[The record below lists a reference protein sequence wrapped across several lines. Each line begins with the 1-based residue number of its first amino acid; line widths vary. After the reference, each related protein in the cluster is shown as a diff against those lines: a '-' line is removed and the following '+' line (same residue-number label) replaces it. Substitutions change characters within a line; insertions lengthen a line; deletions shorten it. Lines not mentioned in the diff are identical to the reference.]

1 MHLSHSGLQLLLT
14 CPASYFLSKKQGIS
28 LKKESRALQVG
39 SAFHWGCEHNT
50 EDLKGYLDE
59 IDPFQNLYNDF
70 TKEVAL
76 ATGMVHG
83 YLKKKDEIYK
93 KILTDY
99 DGVTPLTLVEEFHE
113 LDLLCELP
121 SFRFENSHEFH
132 GIIDLLMLTNKGWI
146 ILDYKTSSMR
156 PDFDKY
162 LDQVLRYCWMVEQ
175 KFPEMPIYKVGII
188 NVRKTGIKLRQ
199 GENEQ
204 NYAMRIKREYDF
216 DDCDL
221 IEYHEFKPD
230 DFEKSKM
237 DLYITNLS
245 RMADFAQEI
254 EDKNF
259 WFINY
264 GNAVS
269 VYGKSEFWDLFYKT
283 PDCKYLYKVYDPMF
297 NTDLGE
303 MSDFRDATD
312 LDINSLELKNPLNH
326 FVDFRKAF
334 ERLPMSK
341 IPAMVLA
348 EQDVCYITCTN
359 YCREHYDTDDE
370 LLARYWNELMRVLQ
384 EELND
389 NQGKNTGGACT
400 AEEPVQSD
408 VH

>member
-28 LKKESRALQVG
+28 LKKEAKALQVG
-39 SAFHWGCEHNT
+39 SAFHWGCEHDT
-50 EDLKGYLDE
+50 EDLRGYLDE

-83 YLKKKDEIYK
+83 YLKKKDSIYK
-93 KILTDY
+93 QILKSYEGED
-99 DGVTPLTLVEEFHE
+99 LTLVEEFHE
-113 LDLLCELP
+113 LDLLCDLP
-121 SFRFENSHEFH
+121 SLRFEKNHEFH
-132 GIIDLLMLTNKGWI
+132 GIIDLLMLTDKGWI

-188 NVRKTGIKLRQ
+188 NVRKTGIKQRQ
-199 GENEQ
+199 GENEE

-237 DLYITNLS
+237 DLYIKNLS

-254 EDKNF
+254 EDNNF

-303 MSDFRDATD
+303 MSNYRDATD
-312 LDINSLELKNPLNH
+312 LDINSLEVPNPLNH
-326 FVDFRKAF
+326 YETFKEAF
-334 ERLPMSK
+334 NKLPMSQV
-341 IPAMVLA
+341 PALVLA
-348 EQDVCYITCTN
+348 QAEACRITCLK
-359 YCREHYDTDDE
+359 YCKEHYTTDDE
-370 LLARYWNELMRVLQ
+370 LLNRYWNELLR
-384 EELND
+384 ELND
-389 NQGKNTGGACT
+389 SQSKVTSGTGEVKET
-400 AEEPVQSD
+400 V
-408 VH
+408 

>member
-28 LKKESRALQVG
+28 LKKEAKALQVG

-83 YLKKKDEIYK
+83 YLKKKESIYK
-93 KILTDY
+93 QILKSYEGED
-99 DGVTPLTLVEEFHE
+99 LTLVEEFHE
-113 LDLLCELP
+113 LDLLCDLP
-121 SFRFENSHEFH
+121 SLRFEKNHEFH
-132 GIIDLLMLTNKGWI
+132 GIIDLLILTDKGWI

-188 NVRKTGIKLRQ
+188 NVRKTGIKQRQ
-199 GENEQ
+199 GENEE

-237 DLYITNLS
+237 DLYIKNLS

-254 EDKNF
+254 EDNNF

-303 MSDFRDATD
+303 MSNYRDATD
-312 LDINSLELKNPLNH
+312 LDINCLEVPNPLNH
-326 FVDFRKAF
+326 YETFKEAF
-334 ERLPMSK
+334 NKLPMSQV
-341 IPAMVLA
+341 PALVLA
-348 EQDVCYITCTN
+348 QAEACRITCLK
-359 YCREHYDTDDE
+359 YCKEHYTTDDE
-370 LLARYWNELMRVLQ
+370 LLNRYWNELLR
-384 EELND
+384 ELND
-389 NQGKNTGGACT
+389 SQSKITSGTGEVKET
-400 AEEPVQSD
+400 V
-408 VH
+408 

>member
-28 LKKESRALQVG
+28 LKKEAKALQVG

-83 YLKKKDEIYK
+83 YLKKKDSIYK
-93 KILTDY
+93 QILKSYEGED
-99 DGVTPLTLVEEFHE
+99 LTLVEEFHE
-113 LDLLCELP
+113 LDLLCDLP
-121 SFRFENSHEFH
+121 SLRFEKNHEFH
-132 GIIDLLMLTNKGWI
+132 GIIDLLMLTDKGWI

-188 NVRKTGIKLRQ
+188 NVRKTGIKQRQ

-216 DDCDL
+216 DDCDM

-237 DLYITNLS
+237 DLYIKNLS

-303 MSDFRDATD
+303 MSNYRDATD
-312 LDINSLELKNPLNH
+312 LDINSLEVTNPLNH
-326 FVDFRKAF
+326 YETFKEAF
-334 ERLPMSK
+334 NRLPMSQV
-341 IPAMVLA
+341 PALVLA
-348 EQDVCYITCTN
+348 QAEACRITCLK
-359 YCREHYDTDDE
+359 YCKEHYTTDDE
-370 LLARYWNELMRVLQ
+370 LLGRYWNELLR
-384 EELND
+384 ELND
-389 NQGKNTGGACT
+389 SQSKIASGTG
-400 AEEPVQSD
+400 D
-408 VH
+408 VKETV

>member
-28 LKKESRALQVG
+28 LKKETKALQVG

-83 YLKKKDEIYK
+83 YLKKKDSIYK
-93 KILTDY
+93 QILKSYEGED
-99 DGVTPLTLVEEFHE
+99 LTLIDEFHE
-113 LDLLCELP
+113 LDLVCDLP
-121 SFRFENSHEFH
+121 SLRFEKNHEFH
-132 GIIDLLMLTNKGWI
+132 GIIDLLMLTDKGWI

-188 NVRKTGIKLRQ
+188 NVRKTGLKQRQ
-199 GENEQ
+199 GENEE

-237 DLYITNLS
+237 DLYIKNLS

-254 EDKNF
+254 EDNNF

-303 MSDFRDATD
+303 MSNYRDATD
-312 LDINSLELKNPLNH
+312 LDINSLEVPNPLNH
-326 FVDFRKAF
+326 YETFKEAF
-334 ERLPMSK
+334 NKLPMSQV
-341 IPAMVLA
+341 PALVLA
-348 EQDVCYITCTN
+348 QAEACRITCLK
-359 YCREHYDTDDE
+359 YCKEHYATDDE
-370 LLARYWNELMRVLQ
+370 LLNRYWNELLR
-384 EELND
+384 ELND
-389 NQGKNTGGACT
+389 SQSKVTSGTGEVKET
-400 AEEPVQSD
+400 V
-408 VH
+408 

>member
-28 LKKESRALQVG
+28 LKKEAKALQVG

-83 YLKKKDEIYK
+83 YLKKKDSIYK
-93 KILTDY
+93 QILKSYEGED
-99 DGVTPLTLVEEFHE
+99 LTLVDEFHE
-113 LDLLCELP
+113 LDLVCDLP
-121 SFRFENSHEFH
+121 SLRFEKNHEFH
-132 GIIDLLMLTNKGWI
+132 GIIDLLMLTDKGWI

-188 NVRKTGIKLRQ
+188 NVRKTGLKQRQ
-199 GENEQ
+199 GENEE

-237 DLYITNLS
+237 DLYIKNLS

-254 EDKNF
+254 EDNNF

-303 MSDFRDATD
+303 MSNYRDATD
-312 LDINSLELKNPLNH
+312 LDINSLEVLNPLNH
-326 FVDFRKAF
+326 YETFKEAF
-334 ERLPMSK
+334 NKLPMSQL
-341 IPAMVLA
+341 PALVLA
-348 EQDVCYITCTN
+348 QAEACRITCLK
-359 YCREHYDTDDE
+359 YCKEHYTTDDE
-370 LLARYWNELMRVLQ
+370 LLNRYWNELLR
-384 EELND
+384 ELND
-389 NQGKNTGGACT
+389 SQSKVTSGTGEVKET
-400 AEEPVQSD
+400 V
-408 VH
+408 

>member
-28 LKKESRALQVG
+28 LKKEAKALQVG

-83 YLKKKDEIYK
+83 YLKKKESIYK
-93 KILTDY
+93 QILKSY
-99 DGVTPLTLVEEFHE
+99 EGEELTLVEEFHE

-121 SFRFENSHEFH
+121 SIRFKKDHEFH
-132 GIIDLLMLTNKGWI
+132 GIIDLLMLTDKGWI
-146 ILDYKTSSMR
+146 ILDYKTSSLR

-188 NVRKTGIKLRQ
+188 NVRKTGIKQRQ
-199 GENEQ
+199 GENEE

-221 IEYHEFKPD
+221 IEYHEFKPE

-237 DLYITNLS
+237 DLYIKNLS

-254 EDKNF
+254 EDNNF

-303 MSDFRDATD
+303 MSNYRDATD
-312 LDINSLELKNPLNH
+312 LDINCLEVLNPLNH
-326 FVDFRKAF
+326 YETFKEAF
-334 ERLPMSK
+334 NKLPMSQV
-341 IPAMVLA
+341 PALVLA
-348 EQDVCYITCTN
+348 QAEACRITCLK
-359 YCREHYDTDDE
+359 YCKEHYTTDDE
-370 LLARYWNELMRVLQ
+370 LLNRYWNELLR
-384 EELND
+384 ELND
-389 NQGKNTGGACT
+389 SQSKVASGTGEVKET
-400 AEEPVQSD
+400 V
-408 VH
+408 

>member
-28 LKKESRALQVG
+28 LKKETKALQVG

-83 YLKKKDEIYK
+83 YLKKKDSIYK
-93 KILTDY
+93 QILKSYEGED
-99 DGVTPLTLVEEFHE
+99 LTLIDEFHE
-113 LDLLCELP
+113 LDLLCDLP
-121 SFRFENSHEFH
+121 SLRFEKNHEFH
-132 GIIDLLMLTNKGWI
+132 GIIDLLMLTDKGWI

-188 NVRKTGIKLRQ
+188 NVRKTEIKQRQ
-199 GENEQ
+199 GENEE

-237 DLYITNLS
+237 DLYIKNLS

-254 EDKNF
+254 EDNNF

-297 NTDLGE
+297 NIDLGE
-303 MSDFRDATD
+303 MSNYRDATD
-312 LDINSLELKNPLNH
+312 LDINCLEVMNPLNH
-326 FVDFRKAF
+326 YETFKEAF
-334 ERLPMSK
+334 NKLPMSQV
-341 IPAMVLA
+341 PALVLA
-348 EQDVCYITCTN
+348 QAEACRITCLK
-359 YCREHYDTDDE
+359 YCKEHYTTDDE
-370 LLARYWNELMRVLQ
+370 LLNRYWNELLR
-384 EELND
+384 ELND
-389 NQGKNTGGACT
+389 SKSKVTSGTGEVKET
-400 AEEPVQSD
+400 V
-408 VH
+408 

>member
-28 LKKESRALQVG
+28 LKKEAKALQVG

-59 IDPFQNLYNDF
+59 IDPFQNLYNDV

-83 YLKKKDEIYK
+83 YLKKKDSIYK
-93 KILTDY
+93 QILKSY
-99 DGVTPLTLVEEFHE
+99 DGEDLTLIDEFHE
-113 LDLLCELP
+113 LDLLCDLP
-121 SFRFENSHEFH
+121 SLRFEKNHEFH
-132 GIIDLLMLTNKGWI
+132 GIIDLLMLTDKGWI

-188 NVRKTGIKLRQ
+188 NVRKTGIKQRQ

-237 DLYITNLS
+237 DLYIKNLS

-254 EDKNF
+254 EDNNF

-303 MSDFRDATD
+303 MSNYRDATD
-312 LDINSLELKNPLNH
+312 LDINCLEVLNPLNH
-326 FVDFRKAF
+326 YETFKEAF
-334 ERLPMSK
+334 NKLPMSQV
-341 IPAMVLA
+341 PALVLA
-348 EQDVCYITCTN
+348 QAEACRITCLK
-359 YCREHYDTDDE
+359 YCKEHYTTDDE
-370 LLARYWNELMRVLQ
+370 LLNRYWNELLR
-384 EELND
+384 ELND
-389 NQGKNTGGACT
+389 SQSKVTSGTGEVKET
-400 AEEPVQSD
+400 V
-408 VH
+408 

>member
-28 LKKESRALQVG
+28 LKKESTALQVG

-50 EDLKGYLDE
+50 DDLRGYLDE

-76 ATGMVHG
+76 ASGMVHG
-83 YLKKKDEIYK
+83 YLKKKDKLYK
-93 KILTDY
+93 QILKDY
-99 DGVTPLTLVEEFHE
+99 EDSTPLTLIEEYHE

-121 SFRFENSHEFH
+121 SLKFETPHEFH

-146 ILDYKTSSMR
+146 ILDYKTSSQR

-188 NVRKTGIKLRQ
+188 NARKTQLKQ
-199 GENEQ
+199 KQNETPE
-204 NYAMRIKREYDF
+204 NYAMRIRREYDF

-221 IEYHEFKPD
+221 IDYHEFYRE
-230 DFEKSKM
+230 DFEKRKM
-237 DLYITNLS
+237 DLYIKNLS
-245 RMADFAQEI
+245 RMADFAQTI
-254 EDKNF
+254 EDSNM

-283 PDCKYLYKVYDPMF
+283 KDCKYLYKVHDPMF
-297 NTDLGE
+297 NSELQE
-303 MSDFRDATD
+303 ISQYRDATD
-312 LDINSLELKNPLNH
+312 LDINSLEVENPLNH
-326 FVDFRKAF
+326 YKDFKEF
-334 ERLPMSK
+334 LLEQTTP
-341 IPAMVLA
+341 VFA
-348 EQDVCYITCTN
+348 ESLQEDPVTCYNEVCQLCKKYFT
-359 YCREHYDTDDE
+359 TDDE
-370 LLARYWNELMRVLQ
+370 LLAKYFNEFVR
-384 EELND
+384 ELND
-389 NQGKNTGGACT
+389 TKNS
-400 AEEPVQSD
+400 E
-408 VH
+408 

>member
-28 LKKESRALQVG
+28 LKKEAKALQVG

-83 YLKKKDEIYK
+83 YLKKKDSIYK
-93 KILTDY
+93 QILKSYEGED
-99 DGVTPLTLVEEFHE
+99 LTLVDEFHE
-113 LDLLCELP
+113 LDLLCDLP
-121 SFRFENSHEFH
+121 SLRFEKNHEFH
-132 GIIDLLMLTNKGWI
+132 GIIDLLMLTDKGWI

-175 KFPEMPIYKVGII
+175 KFPEMSIYKVGII
-188 NVRKTGIKLRQ
+188 NVRKTGLKQRQ
-199 GENEQ
+199 GENKE

-237 DLYITNLS
+237 DLYIKNLS

-254 EDKNF
+254 EDNNF

-303 MSDFRDATD
+303 MSNYRDATD
-312 LDINSLELKNPLNH
+312 LDINCLEVLNPLNH
-326 FVDFRKAF
+326 YETFKEAF
-334 ERLPMSK
+334 NKLPMSQV
-341 IPAMVLA
+341 PALVLA
-348 EQDVCYITCTN
+348 QAEACRITCLK
-359 YCREHYDTDDE
+359 YCKEHYTTDDE
-370 LLARYWNELMRVLQ
+370 LLNRYWNELLR
-384 EELND
+384 ELND
-389 NQGKNTGGACT
+389 SQSKVTTGTGEVKET
-400 AEEPVQSD
+400 V
-408 VH
+408 

>member
-28 LKKESRALQVG
+28 LKKEAKALQVG

-83 YLKKKDEIYK
+83 YLKKKDSIYK
-93 KILTDY
+93 QILKSYEGED
-99 DGVTPLTLVEEFHE
+99 LTLIDEFHE
-113 LDLLCELP
+113 LDLVCDLP
-121 SFRFENSHEFH
+121 SLRFEKNHEFH
-132 GIIDLLMLTNKGWI
+132 GIIDLLMLTDKGWI

-188 NVRKTGIKLRQ
+188 NVRKTGLKQRQ
-199 GENEQ
+199 GENEE

-237 DLYITNLS
+237 DLYIKNLS

-254 EDKNF
+254 EDNNF

-303 MSDFRDATD
+303 MSNYRDATD
-312 LDINSLELKNPLNH
+312 LDINCLEVLNPLNH
-326 FVDFRKAF
+326 YETFKEAF
-334 ERLPMSK
+334 NKLPMSQV
-341 IPAMVLA
+341 PALVLA
-348 EQDVCYITCTN
+348 QAEACRITCLK
-359 YCREHYDTDDE
+359 YCKEHYTTDNE
-370 LLARYWNELMRVLQ
+370 LLNRYWNELLR
-384 EELND
+384 ELND
-389 NQGKNTGGACT
+389 SQSKITSGTGEVKET
-400 AEEPVQSD
+400 V
-408 VH
+408 

>member
-28 LKKESRALQVG
+28 LKKEAKALQVG

-83 YLKKKDEIYK
+83 YLKKKDSIYK
-93 KILTDY
+93 QILKSYEGED
-99 DGVTPLTLVEEFHE
+99 LTLVDEFHE
-113 LDLLCELP
+113 LDLLCDLP
-121 SFRFENSHEFH
+121 SLRFEKNHEFH
-132 GIIDLLMLTNKGWI
+132 GIIDLLMLTDKGWI

-188 NVRKTGIKLRQ
+188 NVRKTGIKQRQ

-237 DLYITNLS
+237 DLYIKNLS

-254 EDKNF
+254 EDHNF

-303 MSDFRDATD
+303 MSNYRDATD
-312 LDINSLELKNPLNH
+312 LDINSLEVLNPLNH
-326 FVDFRKAF
+326 YETFKEAF
-334 ERLPMSK
+334 NKLTMSQV
-341 IPAMVLA
+341 PALVLA
-348 EQDVCYITCTN
+348 QAEACRITCLK
-359 YCREHYDTDDE
+359 YCKEHYTTDDE
-370 LLARYWNELMRVLQ
+370 LLNRYWNELLR
-384 EELND
+384 ELND
-389 NQGKNTGGACT
+389 SQSKVASGTGEVKET
-400 AEEPVQSD
+400 V
-408 VH
+408 

>member
-28 LKKESRALQVG
+28 LKKEAKALQVG

-83 YLKKKDEIYK
+83 YLKKKDSIYK
-93 KILTDY
+93 QILKSYEGED
-99 DGVTPLTLVEEFHE
+99 LTLVDEFHE
-113 LDLLCELP
+113 LDLLCDLP
-121 SFRFENSHEFH
+121 SLRFEKNHEFH
-132 GIIDLLMLTNKGWI
+132 GIIDLLMLTDKGWI

-188 NVRKTGIKLRQ
+188 NVRKTGIKQRQ

-237 DLYITNLS
+237 DLYIKNLS

-254 EDKNF
+254 EDHNF

-283 PDCKYLYKVYDPMF
+283 PDCRYLYKVYDPMF

-303 MSDFRDATD
+303 MSNYRDATD
-312 LDINSLELKNPLNH
+312 LDINSLEVLNPLNH
-326 FVDFRKAF
+326 YETFKEAF
-334 ERLPMSK
+334 NKLPMSQV
-341 IPAMVLA
+341 PALVLA
-348 EQDVCYITCTN
+348 QTEACRITCLK
-359 YCREHYDTDDE
+359 YCKEHYTTDDE
-370 LLARYWNELMRVLQ
+370 LLNRYWNELLR
-384 EELND
+384 ELND
-389 NQGKNTGGACT
+389 SQSKVASGTG
-400 AEEPVQSD
+400 EVKEPV
-408 VH
+408 

>member
-28 LKKESRALQVG
+28 LKKEAKALQVG

-50 EDLKGYLDE
+50 EDLRGYLDE

-83 YLKKKDEIYK
+83 YLKKKDSIYRQ
-93 KILTDY
+93 ILKSYEGED
-99 DGVTPLTLVEEFHE
+99 LTLVEEYHE
-113 LDLLCELP
+113 LDLLCDLP
-121 SFRFENSHEFH
+121 SLRFEKNHEFH
-132 GIIDLLMLTNKGWI
+132 GIIDLLMLTDKGWI

-188 NVRKTGIKLRQ
+188 NVRKTGIKQRQ
-199 GENEQ
+199 GENEE

-216 DDCDL
+216 DDCDM

-237 DLYITNLS
+237 DLYIKNLS

-269 VYGKSEFWDLFYKT
+269 VYGKSEFWNLFYKT

-303 MSDFRDATD
+303 MSNYRDATD
-312 LDINSLELKNPLNH
+312 LDINSLEVSNPLNH
-326 FVDFRKAF
+326 YETFKEAF
-334 ERLPMSK
+334 NKLPMSQV
-341 IPAMVLA
+341 PALVLA
-348 EQDVCYITCTN
+348 QAEACRITCFK
-359 YCREHYDTDDE
+359 YCKERYTTDDE
-370 LLARYWNELMRVLQ
+370 LLIRYWNELLR
-384 EELND
+384 ELND
-389 NQGKNTGGACT
+389 SQSKVASGTGEVKET
-400 AEEPVQSD
+400 V
-408 VH
+408 

>member
-28 LKKESRALQVG
+28 LKKETKALQVG

-83 YLKKKDEIYK
+83 YLKKKESIYK
-93 KILTDY
+93 QILKSYEGED
-99 DGVTPLTLVEEFHE
+99 LTLIEEFHE
-113 LDLLCELP
+113 LDLLCDLP
-121 SFRFENSHEFH
+121 SLRFEKNHEFH
-132 GIIDLLMLTNKGWI
+132 GIIDLLMLTDKGWI

-188 NVRKTGIKLRQ
+188 NVRKTGIKQRQ
-199 GENEQ
+199 GENEE

-237 DLYITNLS
+237 DLYIKNLS

-254 EDKNF
+254 EDNNF

-303 MSDFRDATD
+303 MSNYRDATD
-312 LDINSLELKNPLNH
+312 LDINSLEVPNPLNH
-326 FVDFRKAF
+326 YETFKEAF
-334 ERLPMSK
+334 NKLPMSQV
-341 IPAMVLA
+341 PALVLA
-348 EQDVCYITCTN
+348 QAEACRITCLK
-359 YCREHYDTDDE
+359 YCKEHYTTDDE
-370 LLARYWNELMRVLQ
+370 LLNRYWNELLR
-384 EELND
+384 ELND
-389 NQGKNTGGACT
+389 SQSKITSGTGEVKET
-400 AEEPVQSD
+400 V
-408 VH
+408 

>member
-28 LKKESRALQVG
+28 LKKEAKALQVG

-83 YLKKKDEIYK
+83 YLKKKDSIYK
-93 KILTDY
+93 QILKSYEGED
-99 DGVTPLTLVEEFHE
+99 LTLVDEFHE
-113 LDLLCELP
+113 LDLLCDLP
-121 SFRFENSHEFH
+121 SLRFEKNHEFH
-132 GIIDLLMLTNKGWI
+132 GIIDLLMLTDKGWI

-188 NVRKTGIKLRQ
+188 NVRKTGIKQRQ

-237 DLYITNLS
+237 DLYIKNLS

-254 EDKNF
+254 EDHNF

-303 MSDFRDATD
+303 MSNYRDATD
-312 LDINSLELKNPLNH
+312 LDINSLEVLNPLNH
-326 FVDFRKAF
+326 YETFKETFNK
-334 ERLPMSK
+334 LPMSQV
-341 IPAMVLA
+341 PALVLA
-348 EQDVCYITCTN
+348 QAEACRITCLK
-359 YCREHYDTDDE
+359 YCKEHYTTDDE
-370 LLARYWNELMRVLQ
+370 LLNRYWNELLR
-384 EELND
+384 ELND
-389 NQGKNTGGACT
+389 SQSKVASGTGEVKET
-400 AEEPVQSD
+400 V
-408 VH
+408 

>member
-28 LKKESRALQVG
+28 LKKETKALQVG

-83 YLKKKDEIYK
+83 YLKKKDSIYK
-93 KILTDY
+93 QILKSYEGED
-99 DGVTPLTLVEEFHE
+99 LTLVDEFHE
-113 LDLLCELP
+113 LDLVCDLP
-121 SFRFENSHEFH
+121 SLRFEKNHEFH
-132 GIIDLLMLTNKGWI
+132 GIIDLLMLTDKGWI

-188 NVRKTGIKLRQ
+188 NVRKTGLKQRQ
-199 GENEQ
+199 GENEE

-237 DLYITNLS
+237 DLYIKNLS

-254 EDKNF
+254 EDNNF

-303 MSDFRDATD
+303 MSNYRDATD
-312 LDINSLELKNPLNH
+312 LDINCLEVLNPLNH
-326 FVDFRKAF
+326 YETFKEAF
-334 ERLPMSK
+334 NKLPMSQV
-341 IPAMVLA
+341 PALVLA
-348 EQDVCYITCTN
+348 QAEACRITCLK
-359 YCREHYDTDDE
+359 YCKEHYTTDNE
-370 LLARYWNELMRVLQ
+370 LLNRYWNELLR
-384 EELND
+384 ELND
-389 NQGKNTGGACT
+389 SQSKVTSGTGEVKET
-400 AEEPVQSD
+400 V
-408 VH
+408 

>member
-28 LKKESRALQVG
+28 LKKEAKALQVG

-83 YLKKKDEIYK
+83 YLKKKDSIYK
-93 KILTDY
+93 QILKSYEGED
-99 DGVTPLTLVEEFHE
+99 LTLVEEFHE
-113 LDLLCELP
+113 LDLLCDLP
-121 SFRFENSHEFH
+121 SLRFEKNHEFH
-132 GIIDLLMLTNKGWI
+132 GIIDLLMLTDKGWI

-188 NVRKTGIKLRQ
+188 NVRKTGIKQRQ

-216 DDCDL
+216 DDCDM

-237 DLYITNLS
+237 DLYIKNLS

-303 MSDFRDATD
+303 MSNYRDATD
-312 LDINSLELKNPLNH
+312 LDINSLEVTNPLNH
-326 FVDFRKAF
+326 YETFKEAF
-334 ERLPMSK
+334 NRLPMSQV
-341 IPAMVLA
+341 PALVLA
-348 EQDVCYITCTN
+348 QAEACRITCLK
-359 YCREHYDTDDE
+359 YCKEHYTTDDE
-370 LLARYWNELMRVLQ
+370 LLGRYWNELLR
-384 EELND
+384 ELND
-389 NQGKNTGGACT
+389 SQSKIASGTGEVKET
-400 AEEPVQSD
+400 V
-408 VH
+408 

>member
-28 LKKESRALQVG
+28 LKKEAKALQVG

-83 YLKKKDEIYK
+83 YLKKKDSIYK
-93 KILTDY
+93 QILKSYEGED
-99 DGVTPLTLVEEFHE
+99 LTLVDEFHE
-113 LDLLCELP
+113 LDLLCDLP
-121 SFRFENSHEFH
+121 SLRFEKNHEFH
-132 GIIDLLMLTNKGWI
+132 GIIDLLMLTDKGWI

-188 NVRKTGIKLRQ
+188 NVRKTGIKQRQ
-199 GENEQ
+199 GENEE

-237 DLYITNLS
+237 DLYIKNLS

-254 EDKNF
+254 EDHNF

-269 VYGKSEFWDLFYKT
+269 IYGKSEFWDLFYKT

-303 MSDFRDATD
+303 MSNYRDATD
-312 LDINSLELKNPLNH
+312 LDINSLEVLNPLNH
-326 FVDFRKAF
+326 YETFKEAF
-334 ERLPMSK
+334 NKLPMSQV
-341 IPAMVLA
+341 PALVLA
-348 EQDVCYITCTN
+348 QAEACRITCLK
-359 YCREHYDTDDE
+359 YCKEHYTTDDE
-370 LLARYWNELMRVLQ
+370 LLNRYWNELLR
-384 EELND
+384 ELND
-389 NQGKNTGGACT
+389 SQSKAASGTGEVKET
-400 AEEPVQSD
+400 V
-408 VH
+408 

>member
-28 LKKESRALQVG
+28 LKKETKALQVG

-83 YLKKKDEIYK
+83 YLKKKDSIYK
-93 KILTDY
+93 QILKSYEGED
-99 DGVTPLTLVEEFHE
+99 LTLVDEFHE
-113 LDLLCELP
+113 LDLVCDLP
-121 SFRFENSHEFH
+121 SLRFEKNHEFH
-132 GIIDLLMLTNKGWI
+132 GIIDLLMLTDKGWI

-188 NVRKTGIKLRQ
+188 NVRKTGIKQRQ
-199 GENEQ
+199 GENEE

-237 DLYITNLS
+237 DLYIKNLS

-254 EDKNF
+254 EDNNF

-303 MSDFRDATD
+303 MSNYRDATD
-312 LDINSLELKNPLNH
+312 LDINCLEVPNPLNH
-326 FVDFRKAF
+326 YETFKEAF
-334 ERLPMSK
+334 NKLPMSQV
-341 IPAMVLA
+341 PALVLA
-348 EQDVCYITCTN
+348 QAEACRITCLK
-359 YCREHYDTDDE
+359 YCKEHYTTDDE
-370 LLARYWNELMRVLQ
+370 LLNRYWNELLR
-384 EELND
+384 ELND
-389 NQGKNTGGACT
+389 SQSKITSGTGEVKET
-400 AEEPVQSD
+400 V
-408 VH
+408 

>member
-28 LKKESRALQVG
+28 LKKEAKALQVG

-83 YLKKKDEIYK
+83 YLKKKDSIYK
-93 KILTDY
+93 QILKSYEGED
-99 DGVTPLTLVEEFHE
+99 LTLVDEFHE
-113 LDLLCELP
+113 LDLLCDLP
-121 SFRFENSHEFH
+121 SLRFEKNHEFH
-132 GIIDLLMLTNKGWI
+132 GIIDLLMLTDKGWI

-188 NVRKTGIKLRQ
+188 NVRKTGIKQRQ
-199 GENEQ
+199 GENEE

-237 DLYITNLS
+237 DLYIKNLS

-254 EDKNF
+254 EDHNF

-303 MSDFRDATD
+303 MSNYRDATD
-312 LDINSLELKNPLNH
+312 LDINSLEVLNPLNH
-326 FVDFRKAF
+326 YETFKEAF
-334 ERLPMSK
+334 NKLPMSQV
-341 IPAMVLA
+341 PALVLA
-348 EQDVCYITCTN
+348 QAEACRITCLK
-359 YCREHYDTDDE
+359 YCKEHYTTDNE
-370 LLARYWNELMRVLQ
+370 LLNRYWNELLR
-384 EELND
+384 ELND
-389 NQGKNTGGACT
+389 SQSKVTSGTG
-400 AEEPVQSD
+400 EVKEPV
-408 VH
+408 

>member
-28 LKKESRALQVG
+28 LKKEAKALQVG

-83 YLKKKDEIYK
+83 YLKKKESIYK
-93 KILTDY
+93 QILKSYEGED
-99 DGVTPLTLVEEFHE
+99 LTLVDEFHE
-113 LDLLCELP
+113 LDLLCDLP
-121 SFRFENSHEFH
+121 SLRFEKNHEFH
-132 GIIDLLMLTNKGWI
+132 GIIDLLMLTDKGWI

-188 NVRKTGIKLRQ
+188 NVRKTGLKQRQ
-199 GENEQ
+199 GENEE

-237 DLYITNLS
+237 DLYIKNLS

-254 EDKNF
+254 EDNNF

-303 MSDFRDATD
+303 MSNYRDATD
-312 LDINSLELKNPLNH
+312 LDINCLEVQNPLNH
-326 FVDFRKAF
+326 YETFKEAF
-334 ERLPMSK
+334 NKLPMSQV
-341 IPAMVLA
+341 PALVLA
-348 EQDVCYITCTN
+348 QAEACRITCLK
-359 YCREHYDTDDE
+359 YCKEHYTTDDE
-370 LLARYWNELMRVLQ
+370 LLNRYWNELLR
-384 EELND
+384 ELND
-389 NQGKNTGGACT
+389 SQSKVTAGTGEVKET
-400 AEEPVQSD
+400 V
-408 VH
+408 

>member
-28 LKKESRALQVG
+28 LKKEAKALQVG

-83 YLKKKDEIYK
+83 YLKKKDSIYK
-93 KILTDY
+93 QILKSYEGED
-99 DGVTPLTLVEEFHE
+99 LTLVEEFHE
-113 LDLLCELP
+113 LDLLCDLP
-121 SFRFENSHEFH
+121 SLRFEKNHEFH
-132 GIIDLLMLTNKGWI
+132 GIIDLLILTDKGWI

-188 NVRKTGIKLRQ
+188 NVRKTGIKQRQ
-199 GENEQ
+199 GENEE

-216 DDCDL
+216 DDCDM

-237 DLYITNLS
+237 DLYIKNLS

-303 MSDFRDATD
+303 MSNYRDATD
-312 LDINSLELKNPLNH
+312 LDINSLEVLNPLNH
-326 FVDFRKAF
+326 YETFKEAF
-334 ERLPMSK
+334 NKLPMSQV
-341 IPAMVLA
+341 PALVLA
-348 EQDVCYITCTN
+348 QAEACRITCLK
-359 YCREHYDTDDE
+359 YCKEHYTTDDE
-370 LLARYWNELMRVLQ
+370 LLGRYWNELLR
-384 EELND
+384 ELND
-389 NQGKNTGGACT
+389 SQSKVTSGTGEVKET
-400 AEEPVQSD
+400 V
-408 VH
+408 

>member
-28 LKKESRALQVG
+28 LKKEAKALQVG

-83 YLKKKDEIYK
+83 YLKKKDSIYK
-93 KILTDY
+93 QILKSY
-99 DGVTPLTLVEEFHE
+99 DGEDLTLVDEFHE
-113 LDLLCELP
+113 LDLVCDLP
-121 SFRFENSHEFH
+121 SLRFEKNHEFH
-132 GIIDLLMLTNKGWI
+132 GIIDLLMLTDKGWI

-188 NVRKTGIKLRQ
+188 NVRKTGIKQRQ
-199 GENEQ
+199 GENEE

-237 DLYITNLS
+237 DLYIKNLS

-254 EDKNF
+254 EDNNF

-303 MSDFRDATD
+303 MSNYRDATD
-312 LDINSLELKNPLNH
+312 LDINCLEVLNPLNH
-326 FVDFRKAF
+326 YETFKEAF
-334 ERLPMSK
+334 NKLPMSQV
-341 IPAMVLA
+341 PALVLA
-348 EQDVCYITCTN
+348 QAEACRITCLK
-359 YCREHYDTDDE
+359 YCKEHYTTDDE
-370 LLARYWNELMRVLQ
+370 LLNRYWNELLR
-384 EELND
+384 ELND
-389 NQGKNTGGACT
+389 SQSKVTSGTG
-400 AEEPVQSD
+400 EVKEPV
-408 VH
+408 

>member
-28 LKKESRALQVG
+28 LKKEAKALQVG

-83 YLKKKDEIYK
+83 YLKKKDSIYK
-93 KILTDY
+93 QILKSYEGED
-99 DGVTPLTLVEEFHE
+99 LTLVEEFHE
-113 LDLLCELP
+113 LDLLCDLP
-121 SFRFENSHEFH
+121 SLRFEKNHEFH
-132 GIIDLLMLTNKGWI
+132 GIIDLLMLTDKGWI

-188 NVRKTGIKLRQ
+188 NVRKTGIKQRQ
-199 GENEQ
+199 GENEE

-216 DDCDL
+216 DDCDM

-237 DLYITNLS
+237 DLYIKNLS

-303 MSDFRDATD
+303 MSNYRDATD
-312 LDINSLELKNPLNH
+312 LDINSLEVTNPLNH
-326 FVDFRKAF
+326 YETFKEAF
-334 ERLPMSK
+334 NRLPMSQV
-341 IPAMVLA
+341 PALVLA
-348 EQDVCYITCTN
+348 QAEACRITCLK
-359 YCREHYDTDDE
+359 YCKEHYTTDDE
-370 LLARYWNELMRVLQ
+370 LLGRYWNELLR
-384 EELND
+384 ELND
-389 NQGKNTGGACT
+389 SQSKIASGTGEVKET
-400 AEEPVQSD
+400 V
-408 VH
+408 

>member
-28 LKKESRALQVG
+28 LKKEAKALQVG

-83 YLKKKDEIYK
+83 YLKKKDSIYK
-93 KILTDY
+93 QILKSYEGED
-99 DGVTPLTLVEEFHE
+99 LTLVDEFHE
-113 LDLLCELP
+113 LDLVCDLP
-121 SFRFENSHEFH
+121 SLRFEKNHEFH
-132 GIIDLLMLTNKGWI
+132 GIIDLLMLTDKGWI

-188 NVRKTGIKLRQ
+188 NVRKTGLKQRQ
-199 GENEQ
+199 GENEE

-237 DLYITNLS
+237 DLYIKNLS

-254 EDKNF
+254 EDNNF

-303 MSDFRDATD
+303 MSNYRDATD
-312 LDINSLELKNPLNH
+312 LDINSLEVLNPLNH
-326 FVDFRKAF
+326 YETFKEAF
-334 ERLPMSK
+334 NKLPMSQV
-341 IPAMVLA
+341 PALVLA
-348 EQDVCYITCTN
+348 QAEACRITCLK
-359 YCREHYDTDDE
+359 YCKEHYTTDDE
-370 LLARYWNELMRVLQ
+370 LLNRYWNELLR
-384 EELND
+384 ELND
-389 NQGKNTGGACT
+389 SQSKITSGTGEVKET
-400 AEEPVQSD
+400 V
-408 VH
+408 

>member
-28 LKKESRALQVG
+28 LKKEAKALQVG

-83 YLKKKDEIYK
+83 YLKKKDSIYK
-93 KILTDY
+93 QILKSYEGED
-99 DGVTPLTLVEEFHE
+99 LTLVDEFHE
-113 LDLLCELP
+113 LDLVCDLP
-121 SFRFENSHEFH
+121 SLRFEKNHEFH
-132 GIIDLLMLTNKGWI
+132 GIIDLLMLTDKGWI

-188 NVRKTGIKLRQ
+188 NVRKTGIKQRQ
-199 GENEQ
+199 GENEE
-204 NYAMRIKREYDF
+204 NYVMRIKREYDF

-221 IEYHEFKPD
+221 IEYHEFKPE

-237 DLYITNLS
+237 DLYIKNLS

-254 EDKNF
+254 EDNNF

-303 MSDFRDATD
+303 MSNYRDATD
-312 LDINSLELKNPLNH
+312 LDINSLEVLNPLNH
-326 FVDFRKAF
+326 YETFKEAF
-334 ERLPMSK
+334 NKLPMSQV
-341 IPAMVLA
+341 PALVLA
-348 EQDVCYITCTN
+348 QAEACRITCLK
-359 YCREHYDTDDE
+359 YCKEHYTTDDE
-370 LLARYWNELMRVLQ
+370 LLNRYWNELLR
-384 EELND
+384 ELND
-389 NQGKNTGGACT
+389 SQSKVASGTGEVKET
-400 AEEPVQSD
+400 V
-408 VH
+408 

>member
-99 DGVTPLTLVEEFHE
+99 DCVTPLTLVEEFHE
-113 LDLLCELP
+113 LDLLCDLP
-121 SFRFENSHEFH
+121 SFRFEKSHEFH
-132 GIIDLLMLTNKGWI
+132 GIIDLLMLTDKGWI

-221 IEYHEFKPD
+221 IEYHEFKIGRA
-230 DFEKSKM
+230 S
-237 DLYITNLS
+237 
-245 RMADFAQEI
+245 
-254 EDKNF
+254 
-259 WFINY
+259 
-264 GNAVS
+264 
-269 VYGKSEFWDLFYKT
+269 
-283 PDCKYLYKVYDPMF
+283 
-297 NTDLGE
+297 
-303 MSDFRDATD
+303 
-312 LDINSLELKNPLNH
+312 
-326 FVDFRKAF
+326 
-334 ERLPMSK
+334 
-341 IPAMVLA
+341 
-348 EQDVCYITCTN
+348 
-359 YCREHYDTDDE
+359 CRE
-370 LLARYWNELMRVLQ
+370 RV
-384 EELND
+384 
-389 NQGKNTGGACT
+389 
-400 AEEPVQSD
+400 
-408 VH
+408 

>member
-28 LKKESRALQVG
+28 LKKEAKALQVG

-83 YLKKKDEIYK
+83 YLKKKDSIYK
-93 KILTDY
+93 QILKSYEGED
-99 DGVTPLTLVEEFHE
+99 LTLVDEFHE
-113 LDLLCELP
+113 LDLLCDLP
-121 SFRFENSHEFH
+121 SLRFEKNHEFH
-132 GIIDLLMLTNKGWI
+132 GIIDLLMLTDKGWI

-188 NVRKTGIKLRQ
+188 NVRKTGIKQRQ
-199 GENEQ
+199 GENEE

-237 DLYITNLS
+237 DLYIKNLS

-254 EDKNF
+254 EDHNF

-264 GNAVS
+264 GNAAS

-303 MSDFRDATD
+303 MSNYRDATD
-312 LDINSLELKNPLNH
+312 LDINSLEVLNPLNH
-326 FVDFRKAF
+326 YETFKEAF
-334 ERLPMSK
+334 NKLPMSQV
-341 IPAMVLA
+341 PALVLA
-348 EQDVCYITCTN
+348 QAEACRITCLK
-359 YCREHYDTDDE
+359 YCKEHYTTDNE
-370 LLARYWNELMRVLQ
+370 LLNRYWNELLR
-384 EELND
+384 ELND
-389 NQGKNTGGACT
+389 SQSKVASGTG
-400 AEEPVQSD
+400 EVKEPV
-408 VH
+408 

>member
-28 LKKESRALQVG
+28 LKKETKALQVG

-83 YLKKKDEIYK
+83 YLKKKDSIYK
-93 KILTDY
+93 QILKSYEGED
-99 DGVTPLTLVEEFHE
+99 LTLVDEFHE
-113 LDLLCELP
+113 LDLVCDLP
-121 SFRFENSHEFH
+121 SLRFEKNHEFH
-132 GIIDLLMLTNKGWI
+132 GIIDLLMLTDKGWI

-188 NVRKTGIKLRQ
+188 NVRKTGIKQRQ
-199 GENEQ
+199 GENEE

-237 DLYITNLS
+237 DLYIKNLS

-254 EDKNF
+254 EDNNF

-303 MSDFRDATD
+303 MSNYRDATD
-312 LDINSLELKNPLNH
+312 LDINCLEVLNPLNH
-326 FVDFRKAF
+326 YETFKEAF
-334 ERLPMSK
+334 NKLPMSQV
-341 IPAMVLA
+341 PALVLA
-348 EQDVCYITCTN
+348 QAEACRITCLK
-359 YCREHYDTDDE
+359 YCKEHYTTDDE
-370 LLARYWNELMRVLQ
+370 LLNRYWNELLR
-384 EELND
+384 ELND
-389 NQGKNTGGACT
+389 SQSKVASGTGEVKET
-400 AEEPVQSD
+400 V
-408 VH
+408 

>member
-28 LKKESRALQVG
+28 LKKEAKALQVG

-83 YLKKKDEIYK
+83 YLKKKDSIYK
-93 KILTDY
+93 QILKSYEGED
-99 DGVTPLTLVEEFHE
+99 LTLVDEFHE
-113 LDLLCELP
+113 LDLVCDLP
-121 SFRFENSHEFH
+121 SLRFEKNHEFH
-132 GIIDLLMLTNKGWI
+132 GIIDLLMLTDKGWI

-188 NVRKTGIKLRQ
+188 NVRKTGLKQRQ
-199 GENEQ
+199 GENEE

-237 DLYITNLS
+237 DLYIKNLS

-254 EDKNF
+254 EDNNF

-303 MSDFRDATD
+303 MSNYRDATD
-312 LDINSLELKNPLNH
+312 LDINCLEVQNPLNH
-326 FVDFRKAF
+326 YETFKEAF
-334 ERLPMSK
+334 NKLPMSQV
-341 IPAMVLA
+341 PALVLA
-348 EQDVCYITCTN
+348 QAEACRITCLK
-359 YCREHYDTDDE
+359 YCKEHYTTDDE
-370 LLARYWNELMRVLQ
+370 LLNRYWNELLR
-384 EELND
+384 ELND
-389 NQGKNTGGACT
+389 SQSKVTSGTGEVKET
-400 AEEPVQSD
+400 V
-408 VH
+408 

>member
-28 LKKESRALQVG
+28 LKKEAKALQVG

-83 YLKKKDEIYK
+83 YLKKKDSIYK
-93 KILTDY
+93 QILKSYEGED
-99 DGVTPLTLVEEFHE
+99 LTLVEEFHE
-113 LDLLCELP
+113 LDLLCDLP
-121 SFRFENSHEFH
+121 SLRFEKNHEFH
-132 GIIDLLMLTNKGWI
+132 GIIDLLMLTDKGWI

-188 NVRKTGIKLRQ
+188 NVRKTGIKQRQ

-216 DDCDL
+216 DDCDM

-237 DLYITNLS
+237 DLYIKNLS

-303 MSDFRDATD
+303 MSNYRDATD
-312 LDINSLELKNPLNH
+312 LDINSLEVTNPLNH
-326 FVDFRKAF
+326 YETFKEAF
-334 ERLPMSK
+334 NRLPMSQV
-341 IPAMVLA
+341 PALVLA
-348 EQDVCYITCTN
+348 QVEACRITCLK
-359 YCREHYDTDDE
+359 YCKEHYTTDDE
-370 LLARYWNELMRVLQ
+370 LLGRYWNELLR
-384 EELND
+384 ELND
-389 NQGKNTGGACT
+389 SQSKIASGTGEVKET
-400 AEEPVQSD
+400 V
-408 VH
+408 

>member
-28 LKKESRALQVG
+28 LKKEAKALQVG

-83 YLKKKDEIYK
+83 YLKKKESIYK
-93 KILTDY
+93 QILKSY
-99 DGVTPLTLVEEFHE
+99 EGEELTLVEEFHE

-121 SFRFENSHEFH
+121 SIRFKKDHEFH
-132 GIIDLLMLTNKGWI
+132 GIIDLLMLTDKGWI

-188 NVRKTGIKLRQ
+188 NVRKTGIKQRQ
-199 GENEQ
+199 GENEE

-221 IEYHEFKPD
+221 IEYHEFKPE

-237 DLYITNLS
+237 DLYIKNLS

-254 EDKNF
+254 EDNNF

-303 MSDFRDATD
+303 MSNYRDATD
-312 LDINSLELKNPLNH
+312 LDINCLEVLNPLNH
-326 FVDFRKAF
+326 YETFKEAF
-334 ERLPMSK
+334 NKLPMSQA
-341 IPAMVLA
+341 PALVLA
-348 EQDVCYITCTN
+348 QAEACRITCLK
-359 YCREHYDTDDE
+359 YCKEHYTTDDE
-370 LLARYWNELMRVLQ
+370 LLNRYWNELLR
-384 EELND
+384 ELND
-389 NQGKNTGGACT
+389 SQSKVASGTGEVKET
-400 AEEPVQSD
+400 V
-408 VH
+408 

>member
-28 LKKESRALQVG
+28 LKKEAKALQVG

-83 YLKKKDEIYK
+83 YLKKKDSIYK
-93 KILTDY
+93 QILKSYEGEDS
-99 DGVTPLTLVEEFHE
+99 TLVEEFHE
-113 LDLLCELP
+113 LDLLCDLP
-121 SFRFENSHEFH
+121 SLRFEKNHEFH
-132 GIIDLLMLTNKGWI
+132 GIIDLLMLTDKGWI

-188 NVRKTGIKLRQ
+188 NVRKTGIKQRQ

-237 DLYITNLS
+237 DLYIKNLS

-254 EDKNF
+254 EDHNF

-303 MSDFRDATD
+303 MSNYRDATD
-312 LDINSLELKNPLNH
+312 LDINSLEVLNPLNH
-326 FVDFRKAF
+326 YETFKETFNK
-334 ERLPMSK
+334 LPMSQV
-341 IPAMVLA
+341 PALVLA
-348 EQDVCYITCTN
+348 QAEACRITCLK
-359 YCREHYDTDDE
+359 YCKEHYTTDDE
-370 LLARYWNELMRVLQ
+370 LLNRYWNELLR
-384 EELND
+384 ELND
-389 NQGKNTGGACT
+389 SQSKVASGTGEVKET
-400 AEEPVQSD
+400 V
-408 VH
+408 